1 MLGITL
7 IVVGLIGLQ
16 VVKEQ
21 RRRQRDRD
29 RTFNAVMLGLEER
42 AKREGTFRG
51 SYFDR
56 QTN

>member
-1 MLGITL
+1 MMLGITF

-21 RRRQRDRD
+21 RRKQRDRD

-42 AKREGTFRG
+42 AKREGTFHG
-51 SYFDR
+51 SYFDK
-56 QTN
+56 